1 MPRWR
6 LGILAAGLLAA
17 ALLAKKKNPDDVT
30 QTLDLPKDPP
40 MVAIG
45 ETSRLAFH
53 VSPLSPKGLL
63 SQQTRDALKVI
74 LKMNGGAPIVHIRAF
89 VAGSGDLRR
98 VPQIASE
105 VFREKKMDLPS
116 VSVIQA
122 GGLPLGNAQ
131 VVLETVSVARKE
143 VNPSGL
149 AYIEAQTAPSFGKSL
164 DMVAAKAGGATALR
178 VTCFV
183 STLEAA
189 GSAPISARFPGAAVD
204 LVQTQREPARTE
216 ASCEAIIR
224 GGGIRAAKLA
234 FTGTR
239 LAFGANEKAAT
250 LAFQRLDKDLSEAG
264 VNPTDIF
271 ATTIYPLSPRMGEQ
285 ARKLRSTG
293 GAMTVIPFE
302 GIASVDGSF
311 AVDAI
316 AVVK

>member
-17 ALLAKKKNPDDVT
+17 ALFAKKKRPDDTT
-30 QTLDLPKDPP
+30 QTLDIPKDPP
-40 MVAIG
+40 LVAIG
-45 ETSRLAFH
+45 ETSRLTFH

-63 SQQTRDALKVI
+63 SQQTRDALKTI
-74 LKMNGGAPIVHIRAF
+74 LKINGGAPVIHIRAF

-98 VPQIASE
+98 VPQIVSE

-122 GGLPLGNAQ
+122 GGLPLENAQ
-131 VVLETVSVARKE
+131 VVLETVSVARKD
-143 VNPSGL
+143 VNPDGL
-149 AYIEAQTAPSFGKSL
+149 AYIEAQTAPSVEKSL
-164 DMVAAKAGGATALR
+164 NMVAAKAGGAMALR

-183 STLEAA
+183 SALEAS
-189 GSAPISARFPGAAVD
+189 GSATIGARFPGAAID

-216 ASCEAIIR
+216 ASCEAIVR
-224 GGGIRAAKLA
+224 GGAIRAAKLA

-239 LAFGANEKAAT
+239 VAFGADEKAAT
-250 LAFQRLDKDLSEAG
+250 LAFQRLDKDLADAN
-264 VNPTDIF
+264 VDPADIL
-271 ATTIYPLSPRMGEQ
+271 ATSIYPLSARMGEQ

-316 AVVK
+316 AAVK